1 MAKKQATWPD
11 GCCADAFIEV
21 NLEMGETG
29 VLGDKIREKRQE
41 QKLTIRQ
48 LAEGA
53 GLTSGFLSQ
62 VERNLTEPSITSL
75 RKISQILGVP
85 IFYFLMEQ
93 QPSGMIVRRRD
104 RKVVGIRGSGVI
116 FELLSPDC
124 DRTIEMIIGRV
135 EPGAVTCEEPLS
147 HYGEENL
154 LVTQGRM
161 KIQVGDECFELDEGD
176 SILYRSSLPH
186 KIWNL
191 GNVELVFVSA
201 ISPPAF

>member
-1 MAKKQATWPD
+1 M
-11 GCCADAFIEV
+11 
-21 NLEMGETG
+21 
-29 VLGDKIREKRQE
+29 LGDKIREKRQE

-53 GLTSGFLSQ
+53 GLTPGFLSQ
-62 VERNLTEPSITSL
+62 VERSLTEPSITSL

-85 IFYFLMEQ
+85 IFYFLMEP
-93 QPSGMIVRRRD
+93 QPAGMIVRKNE
-104 RKVVGIRGSGVI
+104 RKVVRVGGSGVV
-116 FELLSPDC
+116 FELLSPDF
-124 DRTIEMIIGRV
+124 DRSIEMIIGRV
-135 EPGAVTCEEPLS
+135 EAGAVTCDEPLS

-154 LVTQGRM
+154 LVLQGKM
-161 KIQVGDECFELDEGD
+161 KILVGEEQFMLEEGD

-191 GNVELVFVSA
+191 GDIELVFVSA

>member
-1 MAKKQATWPD
+1 M
-11 GCCADAFIEV
+11 
-21 NLEMGETG
+21 LGER
-29 VLGDKIREKRQE
+29 IREKRQE
-41 QKLTIRQ
+41 LKLTIRE

-53 GLTSGFLSQ
+53 GLTPGFLSQ

-75 RKISQILGVP
+75 RKISLILGVP
-85 IFYFLMEQ
+85 IFYFLMEH
-93 QPSGMIVRRRD
+93 QPAGMIVRKGE
-104 RKVVGIRGSGVI
+104 RKVVSVGGSGVV
-116 FELLSPDC
+116 FELLSPDF

-135 EPGAVTCEEPLS
+135 EPGAVTCEEPLA

-154 LVTQGRM
+154 LVTQGEM
-161 KIQVGDECFELDEGD
+161 KIQVGEETFVLEEGD

-191 GNVELVFVSA
+191 GENELVFVSA

>member
-1 MAKKQATWPD
+1 M
-11 GCCADAFIEV
+11 
-21 NLEMGETG
+21 
-29 VLGDKIREKRQE
+29 LGAKIRDKRQE
-41 QKLTIRQ
+41 QKLTIRA

-53 GLTSGFLSQ
+53 GLTPGFLSQ

-85 IFYFLMEQ
+85 IFYFLMEH
-93 QPSGMIVRRRD
+93 QPAGMIVRKGE
-104 RKVVGIRGSGVI
+104 RKVVSVGGSGVV
-116 FELLSPDC
+116 FELLSPDF
-124 DRTIEMIIGRV
+124 DRSIEMILGRV
-135 EPGAVTCEEPLS
+135 EPGAVTCEEPLA

-154 LVTQGRM
+154 LVTQGKM
-161 KIQVGDECFELDEGD
+161 KILVGEEYFVLDEGD

-191 GNVELVFVSA
+191 GETDLIFVSA